1 MRKRIFGR
9 MVYLPLDRYK
19 ATRRIE
25 IRILK
30 RYLDVRPADIL
41 CDIGCGTGYWT
52 EDISGPAYTVGVD
65 ILKRDL
71 AIAVAEHRGRH
82 AGFAM
87 ANAERLPFHD
97 GAFTKIFGVCT
108 MEHIPDNHAAFN
120 EFNRCLEPGGIL
132 ALTVDSLNYWAITEA
147 RKQEHAKRYHVAHL
161 YDRETIAAFLDQH
174 GFDVTDTQYLQCSAI
189 SHALHLLCDRYRK
202 MHYLLFPISY
212 PLTMLS
218 DRLLGRRNQGWKLA
232 VRAVKRGGGNGA

>member
-1 MRKRIFGR
+1 MRKRIFGK

-108 MEHIPDNHAAFN
+108 MEHIPDNHAAF
-120 EFNRCLEPGGIL
+120 
-132 ALTVDSLNYWAITEA
+132 
-147 RKQEHAKRYHVAHL
+147 
-161 YDRETIAAFLDQH
+161 LDQH